1 MSLCQDCKDKKFCST
16 PCAALNKYLKDN
28 GIYSADYIRPRIS
41 SSKRGEGVYR
51 EIPVEDIDNTATQR
65 AINLRGRK
73 KSVKKYSET
82 A

>member
-1 MSLCQDCKDKKFCST
+1 MILCDRCKEHNTCST
-16 PCAALNKYLKDN
+16 PCTKLNKYLKSQ